1 MTVVGLDLGQKHD
14 FSAIAVVE
22 RREAMSAY
30 TRSVEFTGLAVR
42 HVERV
47 QLGTPYPMVV
57 ERVRRILG
65 QLAMRGPQSLVVDA
79 TGVGTPVVDML
90 RGAGLG
96 CEIVPVTIT
105 NGERESQ
112 AGQGW
117 NVPKRDLM
125 AGLQVLLESGE
136 LKIAGKMKHR
146 ASLVR
151 ELVDVQMTR
160 AGMGMSIGADRA
172 GQHDDLA
179 IAVALAVWKGKQKR
193 RVNGFGSVRIV

>member
-1 MTVVGLDLGQKHD
+1 MKILGLDLGQKHD
-14 FSAIAVVE
+14 PTAIAVAE
-22 RREAMSAY
+22 RLERVSAY
-30 TRSVEFTGLAVR
+30 SRQVEFLGVMVR

-57 ERVRRILG
+57 ERVRTILS
-65 QLAMRGPQSLVVDA
+65 QPCMSGPQALVVDA

-90 RGAGLG
+90 RSAGLG
-96 CEIVPVTIT
+96 CEIVAVTIT

-117 NVPKRDLM
+117 HVPKRDLM

-160 AGMGMSIGADRA
+160 SGMGMRIGADRA
-172 GQHDDLA
+172 GQHDDLV

-193 RVNGFGSVRIV
+193 PMNRLGTTRLF